1 MKKIFTLAIAALAA
15 LSVSA
20 QDVASKQTLA
30 FTGNAWNVNV
40 LATGNV
46 GITCNSQWGEY
57 KLTSESFDAADYSKL
72 HVEYTDLVQAEKETV
87 SRLSLVTLLTL
98 TQSLILTLTLTQHLL
113 I

>member
-20 QDVASKQTLA
+20 QDVATKQTLA

-57 KLTSESFDAADYSKL
+57 KLTSESFDAADYSAQGGL
-72 HVEYTDLVQAEKETV
+72 SVADGCRCLTKE
-87 SRLSLVTLLTL
+87 LDM
-98 TQSLILTLTLTQHLL
+98 IAC
-113 I
+113 

>member
-20 QDVASKQTLA
+20 QDVATKQTLA

-57 KLTSESFDAADYSKL
+57 KLTRPRSGRGRKRFPDYPW
-72 HVEYTDLVQAEKETV
+72 
-87 SRLSLVTLLTL
+87 
-98 TQSLILTLTLTQHLL
+98 
-113 I
+113 